1 MRRPR
6 TQSRATNAAGRP
18 GATSKRK
25 ALPRLRTRRARFSAL
40 GLLALGIAGGA
51 LAASATGTATPAPP
65 ALNLKILLIG
75 NGASDPTTA
84 AWESA
89 LTNEGVPY
97 TEVDATNTTTAGSW
111 DVTLPALTT
120 GTTGNF
126 NGVVIADSPSD
137 FAAGQLT
144 SLDTYE
150 TQYNVRQ
157 LDGYVSPSSTLGVTD
172 AAALAPDGTT
182 STLTAAG
189 LAAFPSLAGSVTFAT
204 GSYAYPAT
212 VNAGAPF
219 TSWINYLTG
228 PETLGGVY
236 QHPATDA
243 QANVQEGALFFDYN
257 AAQLQWE
264 IMAPSLISWV
274 TNNAHLGLDR
284 NYISMDIDDTFT
296 PDNAWSTTL
305 HDNDYSDAGSL
316 RMSPADV
323 IYAAN
328 WSKANNFRMDQ
339 LYNGGGSVEYQ
350 GGLLALPGDNAG
362 PDPLLAQF
370 QATDPTTGKSYAADF
385 GWLSHTYDTPY
396 LDVGCATQN
405 YIEAELNENTNW
417 AAAAPG
423 TTLGTGGLGLTE
435 STNTANAL
443 GYENPQV
450 FVPGNHSG
458 FADLVPGTPATVDPP
473 DLDSATA
480 GTGGSLAAGS
490 YQYAVTDQFNG
501 ADSPSVDESQAY
513 VTSPVSVSAGGSVSL
528 VWQAICHAANYRVY
542 REVAG
547 SNNWTYVGNLA
558 TPDSA
563 TLPDNSSLNPASTT
577 DVTGG
582 GEAEL
587 TYTDTGAA
595 GTPEPAGWTPPVV
608 ENAVELPWEQNP
620 YFIPAL
626 EAVGITTVGADASK
640 AYPNPATDEF
650 GIGATYTGATFAPG
664 QAFTDGTAEVAPR
677 HPINIFY
684 NASTEA
690 QEVDEYNTLY
700 DADAPDSQCHSTSV
714 TTCSTTPFTFA
725 DVINQVTTG
734 MLQNMLSNDPR
745 PSYVHQTNIMGSPPA
760 GAATTGTPPATA
772 DTTGDGLLY
781 SVLNPLLAEYH
792 SYFNA
797 TTPYEQPTLGAIG
810 TVLANQTAWQAALS
824 AGTVTATDIGG
835 TIVVKNTG
843 TTTINAPITA
853 PSGTLIEPA
862 GTAFGSAYAGTL
874 SDWVSLPAGGS
885 VTLNTP
891 GAATTAT
898 APTFTSTSSATS
910 TVGKAFSFTVTTTG
924 TPTAA
929 LTETG
934 ALPSGITFTDNGNG
948 TATIAGTA
956 ASGTGGSYPITI
968 TATNSA
974 GAPTQTFTL
983 TNDQAPAF
991 TSASSATSTVGK
1003 AFSFT
1008 VTTTGTPTAALTET
1022 GALPKGITFT
1032 AKTNGTATIA
1042 GTATS
1047 GTIGI
1052 YRITIKATNSIGAPT
1067 QIFTLRNI

>member
-305 HDNDYSDAGSL
+305 HDNDYSDANSL

-370 QATDPTTGKSYAADF
+370 QATDPTTGKPYSADF

-396 LDVGCATQN
+396 LDVGLCHPELHRGRAQREHQPRPPRHRAPRPAPAAWAWPPRRSPRAPRTWPTPTAPTTPRCSCPATTP
-405 YIEAELNENTNW
+405 ASPTSCR
-417 AAAAPG
+417 APRPRSTRPTWTRP
-423 TTLGTGGLGLTE
+423 TTGTGGTLG
-435 STNTANAL
+435 
-443 GYENPQV
+443 
-450 FVPGNHSG
+450 
-458 FADLVPGTPATVDPP
+458 
-473 DLDSATA
+473 A
-480 GTGGSLAAGS
+480 GT
-490 YQYAVTDQFNG
+490 YEYAVTDQFNG
-501 ADSPSVDESQAY
+501 ADA
-513 VTSPVSVSAGGSVSL
+513 
-528 VWQAICHAANYRVY
+528 
-542 REVAG
+542 
-547 SNNWTYVGNLA
+547 
-558 TPDSA
+558 
-563 TLPDNSSLNPASTT
+563 
-577 DVTGG
+577 
-582 GEAEL
+582 
-587 TYTDTGAA
+587 
-595 GTPEPAGWTPPVV
+595 
-608 ENAVELPWEQNP
+608 
-620 YFIPAL
+620 
-626 EAVGITTVGADASK
+626 
-640 AYPNPATDEF
+640 
-650 GIGATYTGATFAPG
+650 
-664 QAFTDGTAEVAPR
+664 
-677 HPINIFY
+677 
-684 NASTEA
+684 
-690 QEVDEYNTLY
+690 
-700 DADAPDSQCHSTSV
+700 
-714 TTCSTTPFTFA
+714 
-725 DVINQVTTG
+725 
-734 MLQNMLSNDPR
+734 
-745 PSYVHQTNIMGSPPA
+745 
-760 GAATTGTPPATA
+760 
-772 DTTGDGLLY
+772 
-781 SVLNPLLAEYH
+781 
-792 SYFNA
+792 
-797 TTPYEQPTLGAIG
+797 
-810 TVLANQTAWQAALS
+810 
-824 AGTVTATDIGG
+824 
-835 TIVVKNTG
+835 
-843 TTTINAPITA
+843 
-853 PSGTLIEPA
+853 
-862 GTAFGSAYAGTL
+862 
-874 SDWVSLPAGGS
+874 
-885 VTLNTP
+885 
-891 GAATTAT
+891 
-898 APTFTSTSSATS
+898 
-910 TVGKAFSFTVTTTG
+910 
-924 TPTAA
+924 
-929 LTETG
+929 
-934 ALPSGITFTDNGNG
+934 
-948 TATIAGTA
+948 
-956 ASGTGGSYPITI
+956 
-968 TATNSA
+968 
-974 GAPTQTFTL
+974 
-983 TNDQAPAF
+983 
-991 TSASSATSTVGK
+991 
-1003 AFSFT
+1003 
-1008 VTTTGTPTAALTET
+1008 
-1022 GALPKGITFT
+1022 
-1032 AKTNGTATIA
+1032 
-1042 GTATS
+1042 
-1047 GTIGI
+1047 
-1052 YRITIKATNSIGAPT
+1052 
-1067 QIFTLRNI
+1067 